1 MNFEWKNCIIKE
13 RYGSSGQIIFWSD
26 LMPFCKNC
34 GRQLADNEICNCAAN
49 ANAAPP
55 TGTFNNVNVD
65 PNQPQKKKS
74 SVPIILII
82 LIPIVIVVLLIGGIL
97 AAILV
102 PAMLGY
108 TKKSKTMTIN
118 YYASDMRKAFNCA
131 LETMDE
137 QDYNINGYFIISS
150 EKKGNLI
157 FDTPTENY
165 DLKSFDASVLES
177 KAKSYT
183 DLLDEYEWFV
193 VIEDGMCKYA
203 ACSEKWH
210 SNYTGSYP
218 AGSVNYG
225 PQFYNNGTSD
235 KDADLQD
242 LYDYAYK
249 EIVAKSR

>member
-1 MNFEWKNCIIKE
+1 
-13 RYGSSGQIIFWSD
+13 
-26 LMPFCKNC
+26 MPFCKNC
-34 GRQLADNEICNCAAN
+34 GRQLAENEVCNCAAN
-49 ANAAPP
+49 ANTAPP
-55 TGTFNNVNVD
+55 SGTFNNVNID

-82 LIPIVIVVLLIGGIL
+82 LIPIIIIVLLIGGIL

-108 TKKSKTMTIN
+108 TKKSKTAAINSTAGTISKSIN
-118 YYASDMRKAFNCA
+118 AA
-131 LETMDE
+131 LSEMDE
-137 QDYNINGYFIISS
+137 QNYNLNGYFIISS

-157 FDTPTENY
+157 FEIPNEYY

-177 KAKSYT
+177 KAKEYS
-183 DLLDEYEWFV
+183 DILDEYEWFV
-193 VIEDGMCKYA
+193 VVENGVCKYA

-210 SNYTGSYP
+210 SNYTGTYP
-218 AGSVNYG
+218 AGSVSDG
-225 PQFYNNGTSD
+225 PTFYERGKTD
-235 KDADLQD
+235 KNADLQD

>member
-1 MNFEWKNCIIKE
+1 
-13 RYGSSGQIIFWSD
+13 
-26 LMPFCKNC
+26 MPFCKNC
-34 GRQLADNEICNCAAN
+34 GRQLAENEVCNCAAN
-49 ANAAPP
+49 ANTAPP
-55 TGTFNNVNVD
+55 TGTFNNVNID

-82 LIPIVIVVLLIGGIL
+82 LIPIVIGVLIIGAIL

-108 TKKSKTMTIN
+108 TKKSKTAAMNTKAGTLSKSIN
-118 YYASDMRKAFNCA
+118 SA
-131 LETMDE
+131 LMEME
-137 QDYNINGYFIISS
+137 ELDYNTNGYFIVSS
-150 EKKGNLI
+150 EKKGNLVFEI
-157 FDTPTENY
+157 PNEYY
-165 DLKSFDASVLES
+165 DRKSFDISVLES
-177 KAKSYT
+177 KSKVYRS
-183 DLLDEYEWFV
+183 DELDEYEWFA
-193 VIEDGMCKYA
+193 VIEDGTCKYA

-225 PQFYNNGTSD
+225 PRFYNNGKSD

>member
-1 MNFEWKNCIIKE
+1 
-13 RYGSSGQIIFWSD
+13 
-26 LMPFCKNC
+26 MPFCKNC
-34 GRQLADNEICNCAAN
+34 GRQLAENEVCNCAAN
-49 ANAAPP
+49 VNAAPP
-55 TGTFNNVNVD
+55 SGTFNNVNVD

-82 LIPIVIVVLLIGGIL
+82 LIPIIIVVLIMGAIL

-108 TKKSKTMTIN
+108 TKKSKTAAMN
-118 YYASDMRKAFNCA
+118 SSASTLCKSFSSA
-131 LETMDE
+131 LAEMDE
-137 QDYNINGYFIISS
+137 QDYNTDGYFIISS

-157 FDTPTENY
+157 FEIPNEYY

-177 KAKSYT
+177 KAKQYSS
-183 DLLDEYEWFV
+183 DIQSEYQWFV
-193 VIEDGMCKYA
+193 VIEDGMCRYA
-203 ACSEKWH
+203 ACSDKWH

-249 EIVAKSR
+249 EIMNKSR